1 MTNKLTGRGN
11 LDKETHLGKMTRG
24 YRKGEDDTTT
34 QERERR
40 HEDDTGRGKATR

>member
-11 LDKETHLGKMTRG
+11 LDKETHLGKTTRRH
-24 YRKGEDDTTT
+24 RKGEDDTAT